1 METHFARC
9 RVKGVSNMFLW
20 CYQECSHGR
29 LQHVFVCWVNTGWK
43 GSKGVGF
50 VYGWLLRPDLSSTD
64 RNQSAIF
71 CFAQRFGGH
80 VLCRKEVT
88 EYWRCFFLCFLA
100 PSFEPRSG
108 DFVSFLFGGWLVGRR
123 NGQQRFGR
131 TWSLTMRLLWK
142 RGLKQA
148 LGRRLRLTACWKSP
162 MAHWQFF

>member
-1 METHFARC
+1 
-9 RVKGVSNMFLW
+9 MFLW

-88 EYWRCFFLCFLA
+88 EY
-100 PSFEPRSG
+100 
-108 DFVSFLFGGWLVGRR
+108 
-123 NGQQRFGR
+123 
-131 TWSLTMRLLWK
+131 
-142 RGLKQA
+142 
-148 LGRRLRLTACWKSP
+148 
-162 MAHWQFF
+162 